1 MRLSIVV
8 PVLNEAEGIEGFL
21 HQFDAARRDGHEV
34 IVVDGGSDDETVL
47 RARPWCDVL
56 LASAPGRAQQMQIG
70 VNAASG
76 DALWFVHADTL
87 LRPGTFRSVVA
98 ALGRERRT
106 WGRFNVRLSGRHW
119 MFRVIER
126 MINLR
131 SRLSGIATGDQ
142 AMFVVRSALARVG
155 GIPAQALLEDVELSK
170 RLKREGRAICLTEKL
185 TTSSRRWETHGIWRT
200 IVLMW
205 GLRFRYFLGADPERL
220 RGQYYGGC

>member
-98 ALGRERRT
+98 ALGREGRT

-131 SRLSGIATGDQ
+131 SQLSGIATGDQ
-142 AMFVVRSALARVG
+142 AMFVVRSALTRVG

-170 RLKREGRAICLTEKL
+170 RLKREGRPICLTEKL

-205 GLRFRYFLGADPERL
+205 ELRFRYFLGADPERL

>member
-131 SRLSGIATGDQ
+131 SQLSGIATGDQ
-142 AMFVVRSALARVG
+142 AMFVVRSALTRVG

-170 RLKREGRAICLTEKL
+170 RLKREGRPICLTEKL

-205 GLRFRYFLGADPERL
+205 ELRFRYFLGADPERL